1 MIYSGTI
8 KSKNGDDI
16 PLFAN
21 GKPMHSK
28 YNPQNEAEVFASSIK
43 SGGQAFIA
51 IAGIGA
57 AFHIESTM
65 KKFPE
70 AFILAIEADTESLE
84 FCKQFPAVKKALS
97 SGRFLPC
104 TAEEAAKNISERY
117 IPSLYGDCIF
127 ICQRAWENENSTLLT
142 FLKQKIMEELKRIS
156 QDYSVQ
162 AHFGGQWQ
170 RNIIENLSTF
180 KKNPSLKLNTS
191 LRAAVIAAGPSL
203 DKSMEKLLQQR
214 NSYCIISTDTA
225 LGSLLRNKIRPD
237 AIVSIDAQRVSA
249 THFFALPLL
258 EGAKPVCVFDIASNR
273 NAVEYARSLG
283 CPIYF
288 IRSAHPL
295 ASLAL
300 EGTSVPLTESGS
312 GTVTIAACDFARQQG
327 FSEIELFGA
336 DFCYSEGKPY
346 AKGTYLEPNF
356 LSDCIRT
363 LTSEQMNSAL
373 MFRTEL
379 EKTDG
384 STHFSGKLKKAF
396 TTQVM
401 EGYARTTLE
410 WAKKWGYSESG
421 GILKCPAKNSNS
433 MQGEKEFNFKAFFDD
448 YLKNLQKNLEGSQEK
463 LNRYTVSLLPL
474 IANLRKKENDSAKH
488 SFFDFLKLAY
498 SQLTRYTV
506 LYEQ

>member
-8 KSKNGDDI
+8 KARNGEDI

-28 YNPQNEAEVFASSIK
+28 YNPENEAEVFASSIQNPA
-43 SGGQAFIA
+43 SAFII

-57 AFHIESTM
+57 GFHLASVA
-65 KKFPE
+65 KKIPD
-70 AFILAIEADTESLE
+70 ACILAIEADQESLD
-84 FCKQFPAVKKALS
+84 FCTKFPAVKSLLS
-97 SGRFLPC
+97 EGKVIAC
-104 TAEEAAKNISERY
+104 TADKAPAIIRERY
-117 IPSLYGDCIF
+117 IPSLHGDCVF
-127 ICQRAWENENSTLLT
+127 VCQRAWENENQAILT
-142 FLKQKIMEELKRIS
+142 CLKQNTMEELKRIS

-170 RNIIENLSTF
+170 RNILANLSTF
-180 KKNPSLKLNTS
+180 KKNPDIVLNSKLK
-191 LRAAVIAAGPSL
+191 AAVIAAGPSL
-203 DKSMEKLLQQR
+203 DGSIEKLLRQR
-214 NSYCIISTDTA
+214 DSYCIISTDTA
-225 LGSLLRNKIRPD
+225 LGTLARSGIEPD
-237 AIVSIDAQRVSA
+237 AIVSIDAQKVSA
-249 THFFALPLL
+249 THFFALPLMQSKNPL
-258 EGAKPVCVFDIASNR
+258 CVFDICSNR
-273 NAVEYARSLG
+273 NAVDYARKLG
-283 CPIYF
+283 FRVYF
-288 IRSAHPL
+288 IRSAHPF

-300 EGTSVPLTESGS
+300 EGSSVPLTESGS

-327 FSEIELFGA
+327 FCEIELFGA

-356 LSDCIRT
+356 LSACGRT
-363 LTSEQMNSAL
+363 LTSEQMNTAL

-379 EKTDG
+379 KETDG

-410 WAKKWGYSESG
+410 WAKKWGYFQSGSMLKKAKASENP
-421 GILKCPAKNSNS
+421 PA
-433 MQGEKEFNFKAFFDD
+433 GTKEFNFHAFFDD
-448 YLKNLQKNLEGSQEK
+448 YLKNLQKSAEGRQEK
-463 LNRYTVSLLPL
+463 LTPYTVGLLPL
-474 IANLRKKENDSAKH
+474 IANIRKKQNDSAKH

-506 LYEQ
+506 LYE

>member
-1 MIYSGTI
+1 M
-8 KSKNGDDI
+8 
-16 PLFAN
+16 
-21 GKPMHSK
+21 
-28 YNPQNEAEVFASSIK
+28 
-43 SGGQAFIA
+43 
-51 IAGIGA
+51 
-57 AFHIESTM
+57 
-65 KKFPE
+65 
-70 AFILAIEADTESLE
+70 
-84 FCKQFPAVKKALS
+84 
-97 SGRFLPC
+97 
-104 TAEEAAKNISERY
+104 
-117 IPSLYGDCIF
+117 
-127 ICQRAWENENSTLLT
+127 
-142 FLKQKIMEELKRIS
+142 
-156 QDYSVQ
+156 
-162 AHFGGQWQ
+162 
-170 RNIIENLSTF
+170 
-180 KKNPSLKLNTS
+180 
-191 LRAAVIAAGPSL
+191 
-203 DKSMEKLLQQR
+203 
-214 NSYCIISTDTA
+214 
-225 LGSLLRNKIRPD
+225 PD

-258 EGAKPVCVFDIASNR
+258 QGAKPVCVFDIASNR
-273 NAVEYARSLG
+273 NAVEYASSLG

-327 FSEIELFGA
+327 FCEIELFGA

-356 LSDCIRT
+356 LSGCVRT

-421 GILKCPAKNSNS
+421 GILKGPAKSAGS
-433 MQGEKEFNFKAFFDD
+433 IQGAKEFNFKAFFDD
-448 YLKNLQKNLEGSQEK
+448 YLKNLQKTLEGSQEK

-498 SQLTRYTV
+498 SQLTRYTI
-506 LYEQ
+506 LYE